1 MDASLIDLM
10 EQLVR
15 AIEVRDASPHRPPA
29 PETLARIERLELEL
43 AVRLADARD
52 RGGRHGRRGS
62 LRLTASP
69 LAAGH

>member
-1 MDASLIDLM
+1 MDTSLIDLM

-43 AVRLADARD
+43 AVRLADAR
-52 RGGRHGRRGS
+52 GS